1 MRNKSVAFI
10 YPYSFQYR
18 APFNERVRQILGE
31 RGVDY
36 DVIYSSDP
44 RMARPSGDLVSL
56 PWASDVGCRLLK
68 IGGKQLRYQQALS
81 KALSKDLVV
90 LQQENGLL
98 VNYALQMA
106 APFLRLKTAFF
117 GHGKNF
123 QAERPDSLSERFK
136 KYWINKV
143 DWWFAYTQLSA
154 NVVAEAGFPQE
165 KITVFNNAIDTS
177 AIRAQRND
185 IGAEELANKRQEL
198 VDGSPN
204 VGVYVG
210 GLYPLKRIDFLI
222 DAATRIRSKVPDFH
236 LLIIGGGSRCADSR
250 SGSGRTP
257 VDPLSWPQIRSRKIA
272 AGQPRQSVSDARRC
286 RIGRPR
292 FICLRDPDGGDRSGP
307 ARSGNRLLDRQRKRN
322 CRQRKQ
328 RSDGLCKPG
337 G

>member
-81 KALSKDLVV
+81 KALSKDLVI

-123 QAERPDSLSERFK
+123 QVGASGQPFRTLQEILDQQSRLVVRLHATVGERR
-136 KYWINKV
+136 
-143 DWWFAYTQLSA
+143 
-154 NVVAEAGFPQE
+154 
-165 KITVFNNAIDTS
+165 
-177 AIRAQRND
+177 R
-185 IGAEELANKRQEL
+185 
-198 VDGSPN
+198 
-204 VGVYVG
+204 
-210 GLYPLKRIDFLI
+210 
-222 DAATRIRSKVPDFH
+222 
-236 LLIIGGGSRCADSR
+236 R
-250 SGSGRTP
+250 SGLPPGK
-257 VDPLSWPQIRSRKIA
+257 DNGLQ
-272 AGQPRQSVSDARRC
+272 
-286 RIGRPR
+286 
-292 FICLRDPDGGDRSGP
+292 
-307 ARSGNRLLDRQRKRN
+307 QRH
-322 CRQRKQ
+322 
-328 RSDGLCKPG
+328 
-337 G
+337 